1 MAVHLSKEESVFR
14 NELVFTP
21 DAKAVNL
28 ENTLTNLFMQ
38 IRYDGCRVKSKVRSE
53 HTLDSLYAYMCASER
68 HGEISGVADN
78 KEAVE
83 AWLRCNLAN
92 LVFRGNLVKEKVS
105 ALRPMHLE
113 TFRIRNQK
121 HSRDYLT
128 SDQVYLMLKSCPEI
142 LARLKEYLAR
152 GFDAATN
159 FITPGQQLDIDTVAI
174 LHLVKNV
181 KMDVR
186 STTRLKQT
194 MPFLKKQAELFC
206 DDVLRLLWYQDV
218 IPRAVMIDYLRVLV
232 GFHLALYAYKLIAL
246 LPRMVSEGSR
256 EIEDDWSM
264 VVDASGRLDSP
275 LESVACADVES
286 TINGLNDYFKATFS
300 INVAQSKLQNTGH
313 ERDVDYILHELR
325 ERPADLQ
332 AYAKMRTDDVF
343 RRFSADE
350 EEDAADLRRHIQYEK
365 DDVARYVSILTRIK
379 GPYQHKFYQKFLDNV
394 SMKNTDSALTSGGRS
409 TKHARRGVLGTKLV
423 ELLVQL
429 LVLKERAGIGGFEA
443 KALSV
448 TELIRGIRDR
458 YGLIVDGT
466 REPRFSKSD
475 VQTQLAFRANV
486 QAFKDKLRQIGFY
499 TDLSDAGTLQK
510 IRPRYN
516 KA

>member
-1 MAVHLSKEESVFR
+1 MAVHLTREESVFR
-14 NELVFTP
+14 NELIFTP

-28 ENTLTNLFMQ
+28 DNTLTNLFMQ
-38 IRYDGCRVKSKVRSE
+38 IRYDGCRVKSKVGRE
-53 HTLDSLYAYMCASER
+53 HTLDSLYGYMCTCER
-68 HGEISGVADN
+68 DGTMSGVTEN
-78 KEAVE
+78 KEAVD

-92 LVFRGNLVKEKVS
+92 LVFRGNLAKEKVS

-152 GFDAATN
+152 GFDSTTN
-159 FITPGQQLDIDTVAI
+159 YITPGQQLDIDTVAI

-186 STTRLKQT
+186 STTKLRQT
-194 MPFLKKQAELFC
+194 TPFLKKQAELFC

-218 IPRAVMIDYLRVLV
+218 IPRAVMIEYFRVLV

-246 LPRMVSEGSR
+246 LPKMVAEGSR
-256 EIEDDWSM
+256 EVVDDWSM

-275 LESVACADVES
+275 LEAVACADVERS
-286 TINGLNDYFKATFS
+286 INGLNDYFRATFA
-300 INVAQSKLQNTGH
+300 INVVQSKLQNSGH
-313 ERDVDYILHELR
+313 EDDVDYILRELR

-332 AYAKMRTDDVF
+332 AYAKMRADDVF
-343 RRFSADE
+343 RRFSSDE
-350 EEDAADLRRHIQYEK
+350 EEDAVDLRRYIQYEK
-365 DDVARYVSILTRIK
+365 DDVAKYVSILTRIK
-379 GPYQHKFYQKFLDNV
+379 GPYQYKFYQKFLDNM
-394 SMKNTDSALTSGGRS
+394 SMKNTDSAFMSGGRS
-409 TKHARRGVLGTKLV
+409 TKHARRGVLGAKLT

-429 LVLKERAGIGGFEA
+429 LVLKERSSVGGFEA

-448 TELIRGIRDR
+448 TELIQEIRDR
-458 YGLIVDGT
+458 YGLIIDGT
-466 REPRFSKSD
+466 HEDRFSKSD
-475 VQTQLAFRANV
+475 VQTQLAFRSNV
-486 QAFKDKLRQIGFY
+486 EAFKDKLRQIGFY